1 MTLAAIVPLAIVL
14 FVYGVL
20 AALAWRRPL
29 LGRLAFREA
38 TRRRVHSTLL
48 VAGMMF
54 GTAAVLAMQGVSDSF
69 ENIGRLA
76 TYYSWGR
83 TDITVTSGGRLFSG
97 GVARQVAAA
106 GPVAQGAAG
115 VEGAFDLVGS
125 VSDLDQRLSAPVVQ
139 ISTVDPSQPRFG
151 SFVLLGGTNADPG
164 LVANGGALLSST
176 LAQRLAAKVGDRIQL
191 DFVAG
196 AQKGR
201 LGLRVTGI
209 TRAGLTGFV
218 DSGVFVSLDAM
229 QSVVGAD
236 MVNVVKISARGDGLH
251 EVANARALAPAVR
264 SAVAAL
270 PESANLEV
278 REVKAQDLSTGAT
291 QGGSFRIFLFT
302 LSLFIVLAASALVV
316 NLALALAEERR
327 PRLAVLR
334 ALGLSRT
341 GMILVSLIEGAI
353 YSLAAGLV
361 GILPGLAYTY
371 YVDSRPIPGV
381 TGNLFA
387 PGDSFFAVTLGSI
400 ALSVCVGSLI
410 TLLTIL
416 LVSIRTSRMAIS
428 SAIRDLPEPPA
439 RPRRSRFRFVAVLS
453 LVAIGLAGWLY
464 GDPTTRLLAG
474 SALILAA
481 SVLARGRISERLR
494 ATLGGFAIV
503 LWASLY
509 IVAAPVQALGLGN
522 GAALSFATLTVAVF
536 GAAVAISANLR
547 VIEAAVTLVSGR
559 LVATLRPPLAY
570 LTRRPVRAGL
580 ATGAFALVLAAL
592 SFFAVAWTALGPD
605 QQTLTGGYD
614 VAVTTFGGQ
623 GFTIPD
629 SMKGEVVR
637 AESLR
642 TLAYVGPLNLQNQ
655 GESPQGWQTGYVQLY
670 PLTDDY
676 LSHPPISLSARDAR
690 YTSDAAV
697 WQSVRNDS
705 TLVVGT
711 LGNNLGALTLTGTQG
726 NLHFTIIA
734 TATGVTLGNTAFG
747 SSGGLIGSQRA
758 FATVAP
764 TGDGDTVL
772 IKTAPAIDART
783 VAREIRRA
791 NFGQGIDAV
800 ATADLADLYNQQN
813 AWYVGFFTLLLQTGV
828 VVGVLSLG
836 ILTLRAAIERR
847 RSIGVL
853 RALGYR
859 PRQVLG
865 GMLVEATVTSI
876 VGIAVGI
883 GTGVAVGFAFLSDQ
897 GITQVRLDW
906 SQIVA
911 PAIAIFVAAWLV
923 TVGPAVRA
931 SRMPPSEAL
940 RIVA

>member
-1 MTLAAIVPLAIVL
+1 MLAVIIPAAVL
-14 FVYGVL
+14 LVVYGGL
-20 AALAWRRPL
+20 ALIAWRRPL
-29 LGRLAFREA
+29 LGRLAWREA
-38 TRRRVHSTLL
+38 VRRPAHTTLL

-54 GTAAVLAMQGVSDSF
+54 GTAAILAMQGVSDSW

-83 TDITVTSGGRLFSG
+83 TDITITSGGRLFSA
-97 GVARQVAAA
+97 GVARQLATTA
-106 GPVAQGAAG
+106 PVSQGAAG

-139 ISTVDPSQPRFG
+139 ISTLDPSQARFG
-151 SFVLLGGTNADPG
+151 NFLLNNGTSAGPSS
-164 LVANGGALLSST
+164 VANSGALLSSG
-176 LAQRLAAKVGDRIQL
+176 LAQRVAAKLGDRIQL

-196 AQKGR
+196 SQKGE
-201 LGLRVTGI
+201 LVVRVTGI

-218 DSGVFVSLDAM
+218 DSGIFVSLDAM
-229 QSVVGAD
+229 QGVVGPD
-236 MVNVVKISARGDGLH
+236 TVNVVKISAPGDGLE
-251 EVANARALAPAVR
+251 EVANAHTLTSAVR
-264 SAVAAL
+264 SVVAAL

-278 REVKAQDLSTGAT
+278 REVKSQDLSTGAS

-334 ALGLSRT
+334 ALGLTRM
-341 GMILVSLIEGAI
+341 GMVLVSLIEGAV
-353 YSLAAGLV
+353 YSLAAGLIGV
-361 GILPGLAYTY
+361 LPGLAYTY

-400 ALSVCVGSLI
+400 ALSVCAGTLI
-410 TLLTIL
+410 TLLTIF

-439 RPRRSRFRFVAVLS
+439 HPRSSRVRFVGALS
-453 LVAIGLAGWLY
+453 LVAIGAAGWLY

-474 SALILAA
+474 SALILAV
-481 SVLARGRISERLR
+481 SLLAQGRISERLR

-522 GAALSFATLTVAVF
+522 GAALSFAALTVAVF

-547 VIEAAVTLVSGR
+547 VIESAVRLVSGQ
-559 LVATLRPPLAY
+559 LLATLRPPLAY
-570 LTRRPVRAGL
+570 LTRRPIRAGL

-592 SFFAVAWTALGPD
+592 SFFAIAWTALGPD

-614 VAVTTFGGQ
+614 VVVTTFGGQ
-623 GFTIPD
+623 GFTTPD
-629 SMKGEVVR
+629 STKSEVVR

-655 GESPQGWQTGYVQLY
+655 GESPQGWQTGFVQLY
-670 PLTDDY
+670 PMTDDQ
-676 LSHPPISLSARDAR
+676 LSHPPLTLSTRDAR
-690 YTSDAAV
+690 YSSDAAV
-697 WQSVRNDS
+697 WQAVRSDP

-711 LGNNLGALTLTGTQG
+711 LGNNLAAISLAGTNG
-726 NLHFTIIA
+726 DVHLKIIA

-747 SSGGLIGSQRA
+747 SSGGLIGSAPA
-758 FATVAP
+758 FAGVAP

-772 IKTAPAIDART
+772 IKTASGVDART
-783 VAREIRRA
+783 LAQDIRRA
-791 NFGQGIDAV
+791 SFGQGVDAV
-800 ATADLADLYNQQN
+800 ATVDLADLYNQAN

-847 RSIGVL
+847 RVIGVL

-865 GMLVEATVTSI
+865 GMLVEATITST

-883 GTGVAVGFAFLSDQ
+883 GTGLAVGFAFLGDQ
-897 GITQVRLDW
+897 GVTQAHIDW
-906 SQIVA
+906 SQILL
-911 PAIAIFVAAWLV
+911 PAAAIFVAAWLV
-923 TVGPAVRA
+923 TIGPAVRA
-931 SRMPPSEAL
+931 SRMPASEAL
-940 RIVA
+940 RTVG

>member
-1 MTLAAIVPLAIVL
+1 MTLAVIVPLAILLV
-14 FVYGVL
+14 VYGVL
-20 AALAWRRPL
+20 ALIALRRPL

-38 TRRRVHSTLL
+38 VRRPAHSTLL
-48 VAGMMF
+48 VMGMMF

-97 GVARQVAAA
+97 AVARQVAAA

-139 ISTVDPSQPRFG
+139 ISTVDPSQARFG

-164 LVANGGALLSST
+164 LVANGGAVLSST
-176 LAQRLAAKVGDRIQL
+176 LAQRVAAKVGDRVQL

-196 AQKGR
+196 AQNGR
-201 LGLRVTGI
+201 LMLRVSGI
-209 TRAGLTGFV
+209 TRAGLSGFV
-218 DSGVFVSLDAM
+218 DSGIFLSLDAV
-229 QSVVGAD
+229 QSVVGPD
-236 MVNVVKISARGDGLH
+236 LVNVVKISARGDGLQ

-264 SAVAAL
+264 SAVAGL
-270 PESANLEV
+270 HESTNLQV

-334 ALGLSRT
+334 ALGLTRT
-341 GMILVSLIEGAI
+341 GMVLVSLIEGAL

-361 GILPGLAYTY
+361 GVLPGLAYTY

-381 TGNLFA
+381 TGNLFG

-400 ALSVCVGSLI
+400 ALAVCVGTLI
-410 TLLTIL
+410 TLLTL
-416 LVSIRTSRMAIS
+416 FLVSIRTSRMAIS
-428 SAIRDLPEPPA
+428 SAIRDLPEPPV
-439 RPRRSRFRFVAVLS
+439 RPRRSRVRFAGILTV
-453 LVAIGLAGWLY
+453 VAIGVGGWLY
-464 GDPTTRLLAG
+464 GDPTTRMLAG
-474 SALILAA
+474 AALILAA
-481 SVLARGRISERLR
+481 SVAVRGRISERLR
-494 ATLGGFAIV
+494 ATLGGFAVV

-509 IVAAPVQALGLGN
+509 IVVAPVQALGLGN
-522 GAALSFATLTVAVF
+522 GAALSFATLSVAVF

-547 VIEAAVTLVSGR
+547 VVEAAVSLVSGY

-592 SFFAVAWTALGPD
+592 SFFAIAWTALGPD

-629 SMKGEVVR
+629 AMKSEVVR

-655 GESPQGWQTGYVQLY
+655 GEGAQGWQTGFVQLY
-670 PLTDDY
+670 PMTDIQ
-676 LSHPPISLSARDAR
+676 LSRPPLRLSSRDAQ
-690 YTSDAAV
+690 YGTDVAV
-697 WQSVRNDS
+697 WQAVRTDP

-711 LGNNLGALTLTGTQG
+711 LGNNLAAIQLAGTNG
-726 NLHFTIIA
+726 NVRLKVIA
-734 TATGVTLGNTAFG
+734 IATGVTLGNAAFG
-747 SSGGLIGSQRA
+747 SSGGLIGSQRTFTGVVPA
-758 FATVAP
+758 
-764 TGDGDTVL
+764 GDGDTVL
-772 IKTAPAIDART
+772 IKTASGVDARRL
-783 VAREIRRA
+783 AQDIRRSS
-791 NFGQGIDAV
+791 FGQGIDAV
-800 ATADLADLYNQQN
+800 ATVDLADLYNQQN

-847 RSIGVL
+847 RVIGVL

-865 GMLVEATVTSI
+865 GMLVEATVTST

-883 GTGVAVGFAFLSDQ
+883 GTGLAVGFAFLGDQ
-897 GITQVRLDW
+897 GITQARIDW
-906 SQIVA
+906 SQILL
-911 PAIAIFVAAWLV
+911 PAAAIFVAAWMV
-923 TVGPAVRA
+923 TIGPAVRA
-931 SRMPPSEAL
+931 SRMPASEAL
-940 RIVA
+940 RTVG